1 MHYLAHSCQ
10 PTILHCTACCAV
22 LSKLILSL
30 RCVLSGC
37 TVTSRPPCSIG
48 DMWGIGGG
56 GVNTDGERVK
66 YLEKKLSQDYFSCIP
81 GNEPVPV
88 Q

>member
-1 MHYLAHSCQ
+1 
-10 PTILHCTACCAV
+10 
-22 LSKLILSL
+22 
-30 RCVLSGC
+30 
-37 TVTSRPPCSIG
+37 
-48 DMWGIGGG
+48 MWGIGGG